1 MGSVISMRHVKRLDL
16 ITIKLRVMIAHK
28 SVHFPPFCDD
38 ISVDGTGTTFLYVF
52 A

>member
-1 MGSVISMRHVKRLDL
+1 MGSVISMRHVQRLDL

-28 SVHFPPFCDD
+28 SVHFPPFYDN
-38 ISVDGTGTTFLYVF
+38 ISVDATGTTFLYVF